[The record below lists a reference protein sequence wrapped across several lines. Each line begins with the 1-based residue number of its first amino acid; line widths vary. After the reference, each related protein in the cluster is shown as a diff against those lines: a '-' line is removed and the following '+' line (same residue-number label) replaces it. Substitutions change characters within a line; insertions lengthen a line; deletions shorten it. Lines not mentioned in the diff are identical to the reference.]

1 MGLWNK
7 LFGGKKNKAEY
18 ETEFD
23 EAQYYEVSN
32 FTDDTQRQRYIES
45 CLEQMKAASDEID
58 ILNREYDS
66 VTAYLNDTEEIDRLP
81 EHIRNP
87 IQDCAGKL
95 LRLEKEFRNYSSQ
108 PNRLSNEEYAWMER
122 LEDEMPE
129 GYEKLKK
136 SEEYHKLIKDDMKR
150 IEGEKQA
157 YYYRKAEL
165 KGMLANVK
173 GVFFICMIAAITC
186 IIMLLILQFGFE
198 LDARI
203 GYILTVGATAI
214 AFTVLFVKNIDMQQ
228 EKAKVDKS
236 IGKLIHMH
244 NTVKIR
250 YVNNTNLLEY
260 LYMKYNVDSAKE
272 LKELWEQYV
281 SERAERERFEQT
293 KFDIGFYKDEL
304 LQRMRKLHI
313 ADPDIW
319 VHQAEALVNR
329 KEMVEIRHGLVERRQ
344 SLRKQMEYNKDIA
357 VDAQTKLKDMIH
369 AYPQYA
375 TQVLRQL
382 EEFERKVKT
391 RI

>member
-18 ETEFD
+18 EPEFD

-81 EHIRNP
+81 DHIRNP

-108 PNRLSNEEYAWMER
+108 PNRLSSEEYAWMER

-165 KGMLANVK
+165 KGMLANIK

-198 LDARI
+198 LDAQI
-203 GYILTVGATAI
+203 GYILTAGATAV

-260 LYMKYNVDSAKE
+260 LYMKYNVESAKE

-319 VHQAEALVNR
+319 IHQAEALVNR

-375 TQVLRQL
+375 NQVLRQL

>member
-18 ETEFD
+18 EPEFD

-81 EHIRNP
+81 DHIRNP

-108 PNRLSNEEYAWMER
+108 PNRLSSEEYAWMER

-165 KGMLANVK
+165 KGMLANIK

-260 LYMKYNVDSAKE
+260 LYMKYNVESAKE
-272 LKELWEQYV
+272 LKELWEQ
-281 SERAERERFEQT
+281 
-293 KFDIGFYKDEL
+293 
-304 LQRMRKLHI
+304 
-313 ADPDIW
+313 
-319 VHQAEALVNR
+319 
-329 KEMVEIRHGLVERRQ
+329 
-344 SLRKQMEYNKDIA
+344 
-357 VDAQTKLKDMIH
+357 
-369 AYPQYA
+369 
-375 TQVLRQL
+375 
-382 EEFERKVKT
+382 
-391 RI
+391 

>member
-18 ETEFD
+18 EPEFD

-58 ILNREYDS
+58 LLNREYDS

-81 EHIRNP
+81 DHIRNP

-108 PNRLSNEEYAWMER
+108 PNRLSSEEYAWMER

-165 KGMLANVK
+165 KGMLANIK

-260 LYMKYNVDSAKE
+260 LYMKYNVESAKE

-319 VHQAEALVNR
+319 IHQAEALVNR

-375 TQVLRQL
+375 NQVLRQL

>member
-1 MGLWNK
+1 MGFWSN
-7 LFGGKKNKAEY
+7 LFRGKNTTEY
-18 ETEFD
+18 EAD
-23 EAQYYEVSN
+23 VNEAQYYEVSN
-32 FTDDTQRQRYIES
+32 FTDDTQRTRYIES

-66 VTAYLNDTEEIDRLP
+66 VTAYLNDTDEIERLP
-81 EHIRNP
+81 EHIRTP
-87 IQDCAGKL
+87 IQDCATKL
-95 LRLEKEFRNYSSQ
+95 LRLEKEFTNYTSKKDL
-108 PNRLSNEEYAWMER
+108 LSGEDYALMER

-136 SEEYHKLIKDDMKR
+136 SEEYQKLIKEDMRR

-157 YYYRKAEL
+157 YYFRKAEL
-165 KGMLANVK
+165 KGMLANIK
-173 GVFFICMIAAITC
+173 GVFFICVVAAITC

-198 LDARI
+198 LDAQL
-203 GYILTVGATAI
+203 GYLLTVGATAV

-228 EKAKVDKS
+228 EASKVEKS

-260 LYMKYNVDSAKE
+260 LYMKYNVDSSAL
-272 LKELWEQYV
+272 LKELWDKYV

-293 KFDIGFYKDEL
+293 KYDITFYRDEL
-304 LQRMRKLHI
+304 LQHMRKLHI

-319 VHQAEALVNR
+319 IHQAEALVNR
-329 KEMVEIRHGLVERRQ
+329 KEMVEIRHNLVERRQ
-344 SLRKQMEYNKDIA
+344 NLRKQMEYNKDVA

-369 AYPQYA
+369 AYPKYA
-375 TQVLRQL
+375 NQVLQQL
-382 EEFERKVKT
+382 EAFENRMKS
-391 RI
+391 RL

>member
-18 ETEFD
+18 EPEFD

-81 EHIRNP
+81 DHIRNP

-108 PNRLSNEEYAWMER
+108 PNRLSSEEYAWMER

-165 KGMLANVK
+165 KGMLANIK

-260 LYMKYNVDSAKE
+260 LYMKYNVESAKE

-319 VHQAEALVNR
+319 IHQAEALVNR

>member
-18 ETEFD
+18 EPEFD

-81 EHIRNP
+81 DHIRNP

-108 PNRLSNEEYAWMER
+108 PNRLSSEEYAWMER

-165 KGMLANVK
+165 KGMLANIK

-260 LYMKYNVDSAKE
+260 LYMKYNVESAKE

-319 VHQAEALVNR
+319 IHQAEALVDR

-375 TQVLRQL
+375 NQVLRQL

>member
-1 MGLWNK
+1 MGFWSN
-7 LFGGKKNKAEY
+7 LFRGKNTTEY
-18 ETEFD
+18 EAD
-23 EAQYYEVSN
+23 VNEAQYYEVSN
-32 FTDDTQRQRYIES
+32 FTDDTQRTRYIES

-66 VTAYLNDTEEIDRLP
+66 VTAYLNDTDEIERLP
-81 EHIRNP
+81 EHIRTP
-87 IQDCAGKL
+87 IQDCATKL
-95 LRLEKEFRNYSSQ
+95 LRLEKEFTNYTSKKDL
-108 PNRLSNEEYAWMER
+108 LSGEDYALMER

-136 SEEYHKLIKDDMKR
+136 SEEYQKLIKEDMRR

-157 YYYRKAEL
+157 YYFRKAEL
-165 KGMLANVK
+165 KGMLANIK
-173 GVFFICMIAAITC
+173 GVFFICVVAAITC

-198 LDARI
+198 LDAQL
-203 GYILTVGATAI
+203 GYLLTVGATAV

-228 EKAKVDKS
+228 EAAKVEKS

-260 LYMKYNVDSAKE
+260 LYMKYNVDSSAL
-272 LKELWEQYV
+272 LKELWDKYV

-293 KFDIGFYKDEL
+293 KYDITFYRDEL
-304 LQRMRKLHI
+304 LQHMRKLHI

-319 VHQAEALVNR
+319 IHQAEALVNR
-329 KEMVEIRHGLVERRQ
+329 KEMVEIRHNLVERRQ
-344 SLRKQMEYNKDIA
+344 NLRKQMEYNKDVA

-369 AYPQYA
+369 AYPKYA
-375 TQVLRQL
+375 NQVLQQL
-382 EEFERKVKT
+382 EAFENRMKS
-391 RI
+391 RL